1 VLSKDV
7 KDIRED
13 VKHRRKQEIKDSL
26 MKGEKIDVYAEFRE
40 MAAQIKVEAEKQRKA
55 KMGEESIKEDSNE
68 EMKEEM
74 QEAAKPKNSDKVD
87 TNKIVEDHVASS
99 PWLAALAIKDSE
111 SSKLVYGAAHAFNKW
126 QKPFMNTCN
135 LLMKKAGDD
144 KITDVAKMIG

>member
-1 VLSKDV
+1 LA
-7 KDIRED
+7 
-13 VKHRRKQEIKDSL
+13 
-26 MKGEKIDVYAEFRE
+26 KGENIDVYAEFRV

-74 QEAAKPKNSDKVD
+74 QEAAKPTNSDKVD

-111 SSKLVYGAAHAFNKW
+111 TSKLVSGAAHAFNKW
-126 QKPFMNTCN
+126 QKPFMNACN
-135 LLMKKAGDD
+135 LLLKKAGDE